1 MINRFCLGLATLLT
15 LAQPG
20 AGKAQDLA
28 AQDIGASISESAP
41 VAFFRAL
48 GSKLTGNPPAPAAIE
63 QQQVEQVDS
72 ASLERGPAR
81 ADEVLSPRSQARM
94 SKRDAFG
101 APETPTIC
109 TNCAE

>member
-1 MINRFCLGLATLLT
+1 MNKRFCFALDVIADARRSETGNV
-15 LAQPG
+15 
-20 AGKAQDLA
+20 
-28 AQDIGASISESAP
+28 QDIGSGTSEFAP

-48 GSKLTGNPPAPAAIE
+48 GNKLTGNSSAPAALE
-63 QQQVEQVDS
+63 QPQLEDS
-72 ASLERGPAR
+72 PAVSSETGPAR

-109 TNCAE
+109 TNCAD

>member
-1 MINRFCLGLATLLT
+1 MNNRFCLGLASLLT

-20 AGKAQDLA
+20 AGNAQDLGA
-28 AQDIGASISESAP
+28 AISESAP

-48 GSKLTGNPPAPAAIE
+48 GSKVTGNPPAPAAIE
-63 QQQVEQVDS
+63 QQQVEQVDA

-81 ADEVLSPRSQARM
+81 ADEVLSSRSQARM

-109 TNCAE
+109 TNCAD